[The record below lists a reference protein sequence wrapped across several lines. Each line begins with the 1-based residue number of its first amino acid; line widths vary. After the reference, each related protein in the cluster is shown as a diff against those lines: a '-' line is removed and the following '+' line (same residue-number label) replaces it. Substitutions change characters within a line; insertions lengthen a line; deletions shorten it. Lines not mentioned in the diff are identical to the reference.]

1 MWSSKKETNSE
12 KNPDSEIVL
21 VQTVLIDSLLSHN
34 EAVRSN
40 NKEQQEESYISA

>member
-21 VQTVLIDSLLSHN
+21 IQTVPINSLLSHN
-34 EAVRSN
+34 EVVRSS
-40 NKEQQEESYISA
+40 NKEQQEESYVSA